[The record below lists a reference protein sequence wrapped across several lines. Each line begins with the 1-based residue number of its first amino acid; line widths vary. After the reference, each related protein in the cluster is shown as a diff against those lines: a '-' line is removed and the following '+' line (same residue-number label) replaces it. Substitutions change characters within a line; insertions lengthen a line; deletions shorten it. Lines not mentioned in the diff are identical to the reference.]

1 MHGIIGRN
9 VIAPIGCETVEAG
22 VVAAACF
29 IYVVVTVDLLVW
41 TGIGILLICGGFVG
55 AGTGGAGTGGAGAEG
70 ARIGGARTGGVW
82 TGFGGVL
89 TDGDGLDVEIVGFKV
104 ETF

>member
-1 MHGIIGRN
+1 VHGIIGRN

-55 AGTGGAGTGGAGAEG
+55 AGTGGAGAEG

-89 TDGDGLDVEIVGFKV
+89 TDGDGVDVEIVGFKV
-104 ETF
+104 KTF

>member
-9 VIAPIGCETVEAG
+9 VIAPIGCGTVEAG

-41 TGIGILLICGGFVG
+41 TGVGILLICGGFVG